1 MSLTAAM
8 LIGRSALTAS
18 QLGIQVSGN
27 NIANVGTPGY
37 NRQVAYLEPV
47 GGATYDVS
55 SRSGR
60 GVNVRDVRR
69 QIDEALQNRLLNGVA
84 DESAA
89 SQQLQTLSSLES
101 TLGELSGNDFTTQLQ
116 SFFSVWSERAN
127 LSKSSSVVVQQATK
141 IAEFLRR
148 TRNDIAALR
157 NQIDKQLASGANQ
170 ANELLG
176 SISKLNLQI
185 ANSEAGQG
193 VANSLRDQRDQ
204 AVNELSKL
212 VDLTVIDQPNGTV
225 NILIGSTP
233 VILAGE
239 TRGLKLELVDNNGTL
254 EASLKTTD
262 NGETLP
268 VQSGTLGA
276 LLSDRKASV
285 DQAAAALDN
294 VASQLIFQVN
304 KLHSTGTNKDGLTA
318 AIGSLAFA
326 TADRTL
332 SLTDPTSNA
341 TNKLPFK
348 ATSGGFYVTVKENST
363 GTTQTVRI
371 NVDLDG
377 VNNLGLPGYTDDT
390 TPENIRAALAS
401 IPGLSATFD
410 AEGKM
415 QVNAQTGFSFSF
427 SDDTSGALAVM
438 GVNGFFT
445 GSSASDINV
454 RADLQAD
461 PSKLQV
467 GRMVDGKFVENATAL
482 ELAKLQSK
490 TLNDL
495 QNRSIL
501 GAWTDTVQG
510 VGVATSAAKT
520 AAGAASAVR
529 ESLDAQRS
537 AVSGVSLDEES
548 LNLLNYQRQYQ
559 AGARLIDVSNQ
570 LLQTLMQ
577 LV

>member
-37 NRQVAYLEPV
+37 NRQLAYLEPV
-47 GGATYDVS
+47 GGSANDIS

-60 GVNVRDVRR
+60 GVSVRDVRR
-69 QIDEALQNRLLNGVA
+69 QIDSALQNRLNNGVA

-101 TLGELSGNDFTTQLQ
+101 TLGELSGNDFTGQMQ
-116 SFFSVWSERAN
+116 SFFNVWSERAN

-148 TRNDIAALR
+148 TRSDVAALR
-157 NQIDKQLASGANQ
+157 TQIDAQLSTGASR
-170 ANELLG
+170 ANELLE
-176 SISKLNLQI
+176 SISKLNLQV

-193 VANSLRDQRDQ
+193 IANSLRDQRDQ
-204 AVNELSKL
+204 AVSELSKL

-233 VILAGE
+233 VILAGQ
-239 TRGLKLELVDNNGTL
+239 TRGIKLELTDNNGTL
-254 EASLKTTD
+254 EAALKTTD

-268 VQSGTLGA
+268 VQSGKLGA

-285 DQAAAALDN
+285 DQTAAALDN
-294 VASQLIFQVN
+294 VASQLIYQVN
-304 KLHSTGTNKDGLTA
+304 KLHSTGTNKDGLTS
-318 AIGSLAFA
+318 AIASLAVA
-326 TADRTL
+326 TSDRTL
-332 SLTDPTSNA
+332 SLNDPTNNA

-348 ATSGGFYVTVKENST
+348 PTSGGFYVTVKQNST
-363 GTTQTVRI
+363 GASQTVRV

-377 VNNLGLPGYTDDT
+377 VNNLGLPGYTNDT
-390 TPENIRAALAS
+390 TPENIRAALAAV
-401 IPGLSATFD
+401 PGLTATFD
-410 AEGKM
+410 AEGKLK
-415 QVNAQTGFSFSF
+415 VDAQTGFSFSF
-427 SDDTSGALAVM
+427 SDDTSGALAVL
-438 GVNGFFT
+438 GVNSFFT

-454 RADLQAD
+454 RADIQAD

-490 TLNDL
+490 SLSDL
-495 QNRSIL
+495 QNRSIV
-501 GAWTDTVQG
+501 GAWSDTVQG
-510 VGVATSAAKT
+510 VGVATAAAKT
-520 AAGAASAVR
+520 AAGAASAVK

>member
-47 GGATYDVS
+47 GGSTYDIS

-69 QIDEALQNRLLNGVA
+69 QIDAALQNRLFNGVA
-84 DESAA
+84 DEAA
-89 SQQLQTLSSLES
+89 AGQQLQTLSSLES

-127 LSKSSSVVVQQATK
+127 LSKSSSVVIQQATK

-148 TRNDIAALR
+148 TRNDISALR
-157 NQIDKQLASGANQ
+157 NQIDAQLASGADR
-170 ANELLG
+170 ANELLS

-204 AVNELSKL
+204 SVSELSKL
-212 VDLTVIDQPNGTV
+212 VDLTVVDQANGSV

-233 VILAGE
+233 VILAGQ

-276 LLSDRKASV
+276 LLSDRKTSV

-304 KLHSTGTNKDGLTA
+304 KLHATGTNKDGLTSA
-318 AIGSLAFA
+318 LGSLAFA
-326 TADRTL
+326 TSDRTL
-332 SLTDPTSNA
+332 SLNNPTNNA

-348 ATSGGFYVTVKENST
+348 PTSGGFYVTVKENST

-390 TPENIRAALAS
+390 TPENIRAALGS

-410 AEGKM
+410 AEGKL

-454 RADLQAD
+454 RSELQAD

-467 GRMVDGKFVENATAL
+467 GRIVDGKFVENATAL

-490 TLNDL
+490 TLSDL

-501 GAWTDTVQG
+501 GTWTDTVQG
-510 VGVATSAAKT
+510 VGVATAAAKT
-520 AAGAASAVR
+520 ASGAASAVR

-559 AGARLIDVSNQ
+559 AGARVIDVSNQ

>member
-27 NIANVGTPGY
+27 NIANVGTAGY

-47 GGATYDVS
+47 GGSTTDMS

-69 QIDEALQNRLLNGVA
+69 QIDAALQNRLYNGVA
-84 DESAA
+84 DEAA
-89 SQQLQTLSSLES
+89 SGQQLQTLSSLES

-148 TRNDIAALR
+148 TRNDISALR
-157 NQIDKQLASGANQ
+157 NQIDAQLASGAER

-193 VANSLRDQRDQ
+193 IANSLRDQRDQ
-204 AVNELSKL
+204 AISELSKL
-212 VDLTVIDQPNGTV
+212 VDLTVVDQPNGAV

-233 VILAGE
+233 VVLAGQS
-239 TRGLKLELVDNNGTL
+239 RGITLELTDNNGTL

-268 VQSGTLGA
+268 AQSGTLGA

-285 DQAAAALDN
+285 EQTAAALDN

-304 KLHSTGTNKDGLTA
+304 KLHSTGTNKDGLTSA
-318 AIGSLAFA
+318 LASLAVA
-326 TADRTL
+326 TSDRTL
-332 SLTDPTSNA
+332 SLTDPTNNA

-348 ATSGGFYVTVKENST
+348 VTSGGFYVTVKQNST
-363 GTTQTVRI
+363 GATQTVRV
-371 NVDLDG
+371 NVDVDG
-377 VNNLGLPGYTDDT
+377 VNNLGLPGYTNDT
-390 TPENIRAALAS
+390 TPEDIRAALAAV
-401 IPGLSATFD
+401 PGLSAVFD
-410 AEGKM
+410 AEGKLK
-415 QVNAQTGFSFSF
+415 VDAQTGFSFTF
-427 SDDTSGALAVM
+427 SDDTSGALAVL

-445 GSSASDINV
+445 GSSASDINL
-454 RADLQAD
+454 RADIQAD

-482 ELAKLQSK
+482 EMSKLQSK
-490 TLNDL
+490 TLSDL
-495 QNRSIL
+495 QNRSIV

-510 VGVATSAAKT
+510 VGVATAAAKT
-520 AAGAASAVR
+520 AAGAAGAVR

-537 AVSGVSLDEES
+537 SISGVSLDEES

>member
-47 GGATYDVS
+47 GGSTYDIS

-69 QIDEALQNRLLNGVA
+69 QIDAALQNRLFNGVA
-84 DESAA
+84 DEAA
-89 SQQLQTLSSLES
+89 AGQQLQTLSSLES
-101 TLGELSGNDFTTQLQ
+101 TLGELSGNDFTSQLQ

-127 LSKSSSVVVQQATK
+127 LSKSSSVVIQQATK

-148 TRNDIAALR
+148 TRNDISALR
-157 NQIDKQLASGANQ
+157 NQIDAQLASGADR
-170 ANELLG
+170 ANELLS

-204 AVNELSKL
+204 AVSELSKL
-212 VDLTVIDQPNGTV
+212 VDLTVVDQANGSV

-233 VILAGE
+233 VILAGQ
-239 TRGLKLELVDNNGTL
+239 TRGLKLERLDNNGTL

-276 LLSDRKASV
+276 LLSDRKTSV
-285 DQAAAALDN
+285 DQAATALDN

-304 KLHSTGTNKDGLTA
+304 KLHATGTNKDGLTSA
-318 AIGSLAFA
+318 LGSLAFA
-326 TADRTL
+326 TSDRTL
-332 SLTDPTSNA
+332 SLNNPTSNA

-363 GTTQTVRI
+363 STTQTVRI

-377 VNNLGLPGYTDDT
+377 VNNLGLPGYTNDT
-390 TPENIRAALAS
+390 TPENIRAALGA

-410 AEGKM
+410 AEGKL

-454 RADLQAD
+454 RSELQAD

-467 GRMVDGKFVENATAL
+467 GRIVDGKFVENATAL

-490 TLNDL
+490 TLSDL

-501 GAWTDTVQG
+501 GTWTDTVQG
-510 VGVATSAAKT
+510 VGVATAAAKT
-520 AAGAASAVR
+520 ASGAASAVR

-559 AGARLIDVSNQ
+559 AGARVIDVSNQ

>member
-47 GGATYDVS
+47 GGSTYDIS

-69 QIDEALQNRLLNGVA
+69 QIDAALQNRLFNGVA
-84 DESAA
+84 DEAA
-89 SQQLQTLSSLES
+89 AGQQLQTLSSLES
-101 TLGELSGNDFTTQLQ
+101 TLGELSGNDFTSQLQ

-127 LSKSSSVVVQQATK
+127 LSKSSSVVIQQATK

-148 TRNDIAALR
+148 TRNDISALR
-157 NQIDKQLASGANQ
+157 NQIDAQLASGADR
-170 ANELLG
+170 ANELLS

-204 AVNELSKL
+204 AVSELSKL
-212 VDLTVIDQPNGTV
+212 VDLTVVDQANGSV

-233 VILAGE
+233 VILAGQ
-239 TRGLKLELVDNNGTL
+239 TRGLKLELLDNNGTL

-276 LLSDRKASV
+276 LLSDRKTSV
-285 DQAAAALDN
+285 DQAATALDN

-304 KLHSTGTNKDGLTA
+304 KLHATGTNKDGLTSA
-318 AIGSLAFA
+318 LGSLAFA
-326 TADRTL
+326 TSDRTL
-332 SLTDPTSNA
+332 SLNNPTSNA

-363 GTTQTVRI
+363 STTQTVRI

-377 VNNLGLPGYTDDT
+377 VNNLGLPGYTNDT
-390 TPENIRAALAS
+390 TPENIRAALGA

-410 AEGKM
+410 AEGKL

-454 RADLQAD
+454 RSELQAD

-467 GRMVDGKFVENATAL
+467 GRIVDGKFVENATAL

-490 TLNDL
+490 TLSDL

-501 GAWTDTVQG
+501 GTWTDTVQG
-510 VGVATSAAKT
+510 VGVATAAAKT
-520 AAGAASAVR
+520 ASGAASAVR

-559 AGARLIDVSNQ
+559 AGARVIDVSNQ

>member
-1 MSLTAAM
+1 S
-8 LIGRSALTAS
+8 
-18 QLGIQVSGN
+18 
-27 NIANVGTPGY
+27 
-37 NRQVAYLEPV
+37 
-47 GGATYDVS
+47 
-55 SRSGR
+55 
-60 GVNVRDVRR
+60 
-69 QIDEALQNRLLNGVA
+69 
-84 DESAA
+84 
-89 SQQLQTLSSLES
+89 
-101 TLGELSGNDFTTQLQ
+101 
-116 SFFSVWSERAN
+116 
-127 LSKSSSVVVQQATK
+127 
-141 IAEFLRR
+141 
-148 TRNDIAALR
+148 
-157 NQIDKQLASGANQ
+157 
-170 ANELLG
+170 
-176 SISKLNLQI
+176 
-185 ANSEAGQG
+185 
-193 VANSLRDQRDQ
+193 
-204 AVNELSKL
+204 
-212 VDLTVIDQPNGTV
+212 
-225 NILIGSTP
+225 
-233 VILAGE
+233 
-239 TRGLKLELVDNNGTL
+239 
-254 EASLKTTD
+254 
-262 NGETLP
+262 
-268 VQSGTLGA
+268 
-276 LLSDRKASV
+276 
-285 DQAAAALDN
+285 

-377 VNNLGLPGYTDDT
+377 VNNLGLPGYTNDT

-482 ELAKLQSK
+482 ELAKLQAK

-510 VGVATSAAKT
+510 VGVATSAANT

-570 LLQTLMQ
+570 LLQTLLQ